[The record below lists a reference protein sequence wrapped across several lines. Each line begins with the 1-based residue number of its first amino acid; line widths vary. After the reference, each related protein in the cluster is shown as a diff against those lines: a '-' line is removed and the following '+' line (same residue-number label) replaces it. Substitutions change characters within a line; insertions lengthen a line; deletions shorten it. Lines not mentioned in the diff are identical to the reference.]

1 MLDSHIA
8 YRADIDGLRAAAV
21 LGVIAYHAAP
31 ASFPGGFV
39 GVDVFFVI
47 SGFLI
52 STIILREIE
61 AGSFSLA
68 IFYARR
74 LRRLLP
80 ALAVVLAATALIGWF
95 YLLPH
100 EFSALGKHML
110 AGTAFFSN
118 FSLKREAGYFD
129 AAAEEKPL
137 LHLWSLG
144 IEEQFYLLW
153 PLLLLAVRN
162 RRALT
167 VAATII
173 VTASFAACVSTSYR
187 NLSSA
192 FFLPQFRIWELS
204 VGALVALASLH
215 LLEARKLRASVAA
228 TLSAAG
234 LALLIAAA
242 CILNDKSIYP
252 GYLAL
257 WPVAAAVLTIA
268 AGPTA
273 AFNRLILSHPLAVG
287 IGLISY
293 PLYLWHWPLLSIAH
307 ILKVEHAPYV
317 TAAIVAGTFI
327 LALLTHLFIEKPMR
341 RGGTRVLVP
350 TVMAMTCLA
359 VTGLAMRGTLIE
371 PRLNELQFAELS
383 AAANDW
389 SFPDGLS
396 RDARVKDF
404 KFYRKGNG
412 PGTVVFFGDS
422 HAQQYWPRIQELT
435 LGAEAPPVVF
445 ATRGGCP
452 PILGLD
458 YKRKPDCQGLV
469 ERTMALALEP
479 EVSTVVFSAVWFIYF
494 DSADFEMQG
503 VGSLSPGSP
512 AWVAALG
519 RLSDEMGSLVSR
531 GKRVYLVL
539 GSPVDLSPFSA
550 FQREPSGK
558 AELRKVELTSA
569 DIDRKWGAIR
579 AGLRSA
585 ALSAGARIIDPIAAM
600 CKGGPCASTDALG
613 HPIYRDGTHLRAS
626 YVRQHATFMDETMDV
641 ATGSL
646 R

>member
-21 LGVIAYHAAP
+21 VGVIAYHATP
-31 ASFPGGFV
+31 DWLPGGFV

-52 STIILREIE
+52 STIILREID

-68 IFYARR
+68 TFYARR
-74 LRRLLP
+74 VRRLLP

-100 EFSALGKHML
+100 EFSALGKHVL

-118 FSLKREAGYFD
+118 FALKREAGYFD
-129 AAAEEKPL
+129 AVADEKPL

-153 PLLLLAVRN
+153 PLLLLAVRD
-162 RRALT
+162 RRALAI
-167 VAATII
+167 VAMII

-192 FFLPQFRIWELS
+192 FFLPQFRVWELGI
-204 VGALVALASLH
+204 GALLALATLH
-215 LLEARKLRASVAA
+215 LLKARKLPAGLAA

-234 LALLIAAA
+234 VALLIGAAF
-242 CILNDKSIYP
+242 ILNDKSVYP
-252 GYLAL
+252 GYLAV
-257 WPVAAAVLTIA
+257 WPVTAAVLIIA

-273 AFNRLILSHPLAVG
+273 LLNRIVLSHPLAVG

-293 PLYLWHWPLLSIAH
+293 PLYLWHWPLLSMAH
-307 ILKVEHAPYV
+307 ILKVDHTAYAI
-317 TAAIVAGTFI
+317 AAIVGMTFI
-327 LALLTHLFIEKPMR
+327 LALLTHLLIEKPMR
-341 RGGTRVLVP
+341 RGGLRVVVP

-359 VTGLAMRGTLIE
+359 VTGIAMRKMIIE
-371 PRLNELQFAELS
+371 PRLNEPQFAELS
-383 AAANDW
+383 AAAKDW
-389 SFPDGLS
+389 SYPDGLS
-396 RDARVKDF
+396 RDAGVKDF
-404 KFYRKGNG
+404 KFYRKGDG

-422 HAQQYWPRIQELT
+422 HAQQYWPRIRELT
-435 LGAEAPPVVF
+435 SAAGAPPVVF

-458 YKRKPDCQGLV
+458 YKSKPDCQGLV
-469 ERTMALALEP
+469 ERTMALASQP
-479 EVSTVVFSAVWFIYF
+479 DVSTVVFSAVWFVYF
-494 DSADFEMQG
+494 SSPDFEVRG
-503 VGSLSPGSP
+503 LGDLSPGSP
-512 AWVAALG
+512 AWIAALDH
-519 RLSDEMGSLVSR
+519 LTDEMRTLVGR

-539 GSPVDLSPFSA
+539 GSPIDLSPFSA
-550 FQREPSGK
+550 FHRDPSGK
-558 AELRKVELTSA
+558 AELRKVELTPA
-569 DIDRKWGAIR
+569 DIEHKWGAIR
-579 AGLRSA
+579 NGLRSA
-585 ALSAGARIIDPIAAM
+585 ALSAGARIIDPIASI
-600 CKGGPCASTDALG
+600 CKGAACSSADALG

-626 YVRQHATFMDETMDV
+626 YVRQHGNFIDETMSV